1 VGYVIEILALQALA
15 LQRQGDILPAVTA
28 LERALSLAK
37 PEGYVRI
44 FVDEGEPMAE
54 LLRHAAYRG
63 IAPTYVAKLLAA
75 FELEGLAV
83 SPSNLQPLI
92 EPLSERELE
101 VLRLLTT
108 HLSSTEIADEL
119 VISVNTVRSHIKSI
133 YSKLNVHSRM
143 DAVQRARELE
153 LL

>member
-1 VGYVIEILALQALA
+1 
-15 LQRQGDILPAVTA
+15 
-28 LERALSLAK
+28 LSLAE

-54 LLRHAAYRG
+54 LLRHAASRG

-75 FELEGLAV
+75 FEVEGLAV

-143 DAVQRARELE
+143 DAVQRAKELE